1 MSKKISITLDNE
13 ILDFL
18 DQRTN
23 NRSSFINEML
33 WHEKQKSFGQDLAEA
48 YRDQSSDP
56 DFLEEVSVWDV
67 VAGDGLNA

>member
-13 ILDFL
+13 ILDFI

-23 NRSSFINEML
+23 NRSSFINEIL
-33 WHEKQKSFGQDLAEA
+33 WHEKQKSFEQDLAEA

-56 DFLEEVSVWDV
+56 HFLEEVSVWDV
-67 VAGDGLNA
+67 TAGDGL